1 MLFRRR
7 TKKPILAIIRDFLWP
22 SSGWVR
28 SLNYLRHRVGRIS
41 GSPHNIAL
49 GLAVGA
55 AVSFSPFLGVH
66 LLMSAV
72 IAWLLGGS
80 IVASAVGTL
89 IGNPWTFPLIWI
101 ADYRLGCWIL
111 GISRGAA
118 EPTARG
124 FRVMMEHP
132 LDALAPIFWPLT
144 VGSVPLAIVAG
155 LIMYWPARGVIA
167 EYQIKRAER
176 MKRKREQRE
185 MGNGERLA
193 S

>member
-7 TKKPILAIIRDFLWP
+7 TKKPIFAIVRDFLWP
-22 SSGWVR
+22 SSGWSR
-28 SLNYLRHRVGRIS
+28 SLSYLRHRIGRIS

-55 AVSFSPFLGVH
+55 AVSFSPFLGIH
-66 LLMSAV
+66 LLLSAV

-80 IVASAVGTL
+80 IVSSAVGTL
-89 IGNPWTFPLIWI
+89 VGNPWTFPLMWI
-101 ADYRLGCWIL
+101 AEFRLGCWIL
-111 GISRGAA
+111 GISRGSA

-144 VGSVPLAIVAG
+144 VGSVPLSIAAALIV
-155 LIMYWPARGVIA
+155 YWPTRVVVA
-167 EYQIKRAER
+167 EYQNKRAER
-176 MKRKREQRE
+176 IKRKREKRPAN
-185 MGNGERLA
+185 NGESLA